1 MGSTLLTTIGI
12 IMIATVLYKYI
23 KNNEI
28 TKSSISILI
37 IGAVLSTCNLWNTII
52 LSYGGMTAT
61 LINKID
67 KVDKKVDN
75 LNLLMAE
82 PIIAKIE
89 ISETLFDKQKAFE
102 KINMSLLDSNQK
114 PQAYIFKTQCEELI
128 TYKDS
133 YRFQELQYKDKNANK
148 MIFICE
154 KAVELNQDKPLYKLM
169 LAVAYHKNQNYT
181 ETVKILKNLEKIK
194 YPVAQRKLAIMYLYG
209 DLVMQ
214 DILTAKKLFLKAA
227 ENGDLVAQRIINEKL
242 INF

>member
-114 PQAYIFKTQCEELI
+114 PQAYIFK
-128 TYKDS
+128 
-133 YRFQELQYKDKNANK
+133 
-148 MIFICE
+148 
-154 KAVELNQDKPLYKLM
+154 
-169 LAVAYHKNQNYT
+169 
-181 ETVKILKNLEKIK
+181 
-194 YPVAQRKLAIMYLYG
+194 
-209 DLVMQ
+209 
-214 DILTAKKLFLKAA
+214 
-227 ENGDLVAQRIINEKL
+227 
-242 INF
+242 